1 MTYKG
6 KFTKR
11 LTLICLI
18 INVFKDGNM
27 PLYQIQQQKI
37 IQIKPF
43 SFKNERELQKLF
55 EANLEA
61 LLGVRF
67 VASEFTTGDRQRGR
81 IDSLGVDQDGTP
93 VIVEYKKTGKENVIN
108 QGLFY
113 LDWLVDH
120 KGDFTLVAQEAL
132 GKDTEL
138 DWASPRL
145 ILVAESF
152 SEYDKYAV
160 NRIGANIQL
169 WTYRR
174 YGNDFLFLESIYVTT
189 NQKVSKK
196 EKPIEIDINKDDSDI
211 AEEIIYTLEDH
222 LKGKSD
228 DVKILFDV
236 LKERIFA
243 LNIDDDILEKP
254 NKIYISYKHGKNF
267 CEIRP
272 QSKELKI
279 WLDISMSELDDP
291 KKLSRDVSQIGHYG
305 TGEVETKLG
314 NLSELDDIMYLIE
327 QSYKQTL

>member
-1 MTYKG
+1 
-6 KFTKR
+6 
-11 LTLICLI
+11 
-18 INVFKDGNM
+18 M
-27 PLYQIQQQKI
+27 PLYQIKQQKVD
-37 IQIKPF
+37 QIKPS

-93 VIVEYKKTGKENVIN
+93 VIVEYKKSGKENVIN

-132 GKDTEL
+132 GKDIEL
-138 DWASPRL
+138 DWSSPRL

-174 YGNDFLFLESIYVTT
+174 YGADFLFLESIFATI

-196 EKPIEIDINKDDSDI
+196 EKPIIVEAVSDE
-211 AEEIIYTLEDH
+211 AEVVEEIIYTLDDH
-222 LKGKSD
+222 LKGKSE
-228 DVKILFDV
+228 DVKILFEA
-236 LKERIFA
+236 LRERIFS
-243 LNIDDDILEKP
+243 LNVDNDVLEKP

-267 CEIRP
+267 CEVRP
-272 QSKELKI
+272 QSKEIKI
-279 WLDISMSELDDP
+279 WLDIPFSDLDDP
-291 KKLSRDVSQIGHYG
+291 KKISRDVSNVGHYG

-314 NLSELDDIMYLIE
+314 SLAELEDVMYLIE
-327 QSYKQTL
+327 QSYNQTL

>member
-1 MTYKG
+1 
-6 KFTKR
+6 
-11 LTLICLI
+11 
-18 INVFKDGNM
+18 M
-27 PLYQIQQQKI
+27 PLYQIKQQKVN
-37 IQIKPF
+37 QIKPS

-55 EANLEA
+55 EENLEP

-93 VIVEYKKTGKENVIN
+93 VIVEYKKSSKENVIN

-132 GKDTEL
+132 GKNIEL
-138 DWASPRL
+138 DWSSPRL

-174 YGNDFLFLESIYVTT
+174 YGADFLFLESIFATI
-189 NQKVSKK
+189 NQKTSKK
-196 EKPIEIDINKDDSDI
+196 EKPTATETVSDETEVI
-211 AEEIIYTLEDH
+211 EEIIYTVDDH
-222 LKGKSD
+222 LKGKSE
-228 DVKILFDV
+228 DVKTLFDS
-236 LKERIFA
+236 LKEKIFA
-243 LNIDDDILEKP
+243 LNADDDILEKP

-267 CEIRP
+267 CEIHP
-272 QSKELKI
+272 QSKDIKI
-279 WLDISMSELDDP
+279 WLDISYSDLDDP
-291 KKLSRDVSQIGHYG
+291 KKFGRDVSNVGHHG

-314 NLSELDDIMYLIE
+314 NLSELEDVMYLIE

>member
-1 MTYKG
+1 
-6 KFTKR
+6 
-11 LTLICLI
+11 
-18 INVFKDGNM
+18 M
-27 PLYQIQQQKI
+27 PLYQIKQQKVN
-37 IQIKPF
+37 QVKPS

-55 EANLEA
+55 EANLEI

-81 IDSLGVDQDGTP
+81 IDSLGIDQDGTP
-93 VIVEYKKTGKENVIN
+93 VIVEYKKTAKDNVIN

-120 KGDFTLVAQEAL
+120 KGDFTLAAQEKL
-132 GKDTEL
+132 GNEIEI
-138 DWASPRL
+138 DWSSPRL

-169 WTYRR
+169 WTYRK
-174 YGNDFLFLESIYVTT
+174 YGEDFLFLESIFATT
-189 NQKVSKK
+189 NQKISKK
-196 EKPIEIDINKDDSDI
+196 EKSVDVDTGT
-211 AEEIIYTLEDH
+211 EEITEEVVYTLDDH
-222 LKGKSD
+222 LKGKTE
-228 DVKILFDV
+228 DVKILFDA

-243 LNIDDDILEKP
+243 LNADGDILEKP

-267 CEIRP
+267 CEVRP
-272 QSKELKI
+272 QSKEIKI
-279 WLDISMSELDDP
+279 WLDISFNELDDP
-291 KKLSRDVSQIGHYG
+291 KKLSRDVSQVGHYG

-314 NLSELDDIMYLIE
+314 NLSELDDVMNLIE

>member
-1 MTYKG
+1 
-6 KFTKR
+6 
-11 LTLICLI
+11 
-18 INVFKDGNM
+18 M
-27 PLYQIQQQKI
+27 PLYQVKQQKVN
-37 IQIKPF
+37 QIKPS

-55 EANLEA
+55 EANLES

-81 IDSLGVDQDGTP
+81 IDSLGIDQDGTP
-93 VIVEYKKTGKENVIN
+93 VIVEYKKTGKENIIN

-120 KGDFTLVAQEAL
+120 KGDFTLVAQETL
-132 GKDTEL
+132 GKDTEI
-138 DWASPRL
+138 DWSSPRL

-174 YGNDFLFLESIYVTT
+174 YGDDFLFLESIFATT
-189 NQKVSKK
+189 SQKESKR
-196 EKPIEIDINKDDSDI
+196 EKITDVETV
-211 AEEIIYTLEDH
+211 AEEVEEEVIYTLDDH
-222 LKGKSD
+222 LKGKSE
-228 DVKILFDV
+228 DVKILFDA

-243 LNIDDDILEKP
+243 LNADGDILEKP

-267 CEIRP
+267 CEVRP

-279 WLDISMSELDDP
+279 WLDISFSELDDP
-291 KKLSRDVSQIGHYG
+291 KKLSRDVSQVGHYG

-314 NLSELDDIMYLIE
+314 NLSELDDVMNLIE
-327 QSYKQTL
+327 QSYRQTL

>member
-1 MTYKG
+1 
-6 KFTKR
+6 
-11 LTLICLI
+11 
-18 INVFKDGNM
+18 M
-27 PLYQIQQQKI
+27 PLYQIKYQKVN
-37 IQIKPF
+37 QFKPS

-55 EANLEA
+55 ESNLEE

-93 VIVEYKKTGKENVIN
+93 VIVEYKRSGKENVIN

-120 KGDFTLVAQEAL
+120 KGDFTLAAQEVL
-132 GKDTEL
+132 GKDIEI
-138 DWASPRL
+138 DWSSPRL

-174 YGNDFLFLESIYVTT
+174 YGDDYLFLESIFATIS
-189 NQKVSKK
+189 QKAAKK
-196 EKPIEIDINKDDSDI
+196 EKLVETISDEVEVT
-211 AEEIIYTLEDH
+211 EEIIYSLDDH
-222 LKGKSD
+222 LKGKSE
-228 DVKILFDV
+228 DVKVLFEA
-236 LKERIFA
+236 LKERIFS
-243 LNIDDDILEKP
+243 LNVGDDILEKP

-267 CEIRP
+267 CEVRP
-272 QSKELKI
+272 QSKEIKI
-279 WLDISMSELDDP
+279 WLDIPYGDLDDP
-291 KKLSRDVSQIGHYG
+291 KKLSRDVSNVGHYG

-314 NLSELDDIMYLIE
+314 NLSELGDVMYLVE

>member
-1 MTYKG
+1 
-6 KFTKR
+6 
-11 LTLICLI
+11 
-18 INVFKDGNM
+18 M
-27 PLYQIQQQKI
+27 PLYQIKQQKAN
-37 IQIKPF
+37 QIKPS

-55 EANLEA
+55 EANLES

-93 VIVEYKKTGKENVIN
+93 VIVEYKKMGKENVIN

-120 KGDFTLVAQEAL
+120 KGDFTLAAQEKL
-132 GKDTEL
+132 GNDIEI
-138 DWASPRL
+138 DWSSPRL

-169 WTYRR
+169 WIYRR
-174 YGNDFLFLESIYVTT
+174 YGDDYLFLESIFATT
-189 NQKVSKK
+189 SQKGAKK
-196 EKPIEIDINKDDSDI
+196 EKIAEAEII
-211 AEEIIYTLEDH
+211 AEETEEEVIYTLDDH
-222 LKGKSD
+222 LKSKSE
-228 DVKILFDV
+228 DVKILFDA
-236 LKERIFA
+236 LRERIFA
-243 LNIDDDILEKP
+243 LNVDDDILEKP

-267 CEIRP
+267 CEVHP
-272 QSKELKI
+272 QSKDIKI
-279 WLDISMSELDDP
+279 WLDISYSDLDDP
-291 KKLSRDVSQIGHYG
+291 KKIGRDVSKVGHHG

-314 NLSELDDIMYLIE
+314 NLSELDDVMNLIE